1 MGLKAKRVCDV
12 CLLEQQ
18 EDFFINRQDIKE
30 AKRCS
35 DVGWIVNWL
44 CIKCKNNKKLLGESV
59 DPTIEKDKP
68 VVIVDQLEDL
78 TDGLG

>member
-44 CIKCKNNKKLLGESV
+44 CINTLR
-59 DPTIEKDKP
+59 
-68 VVIVDQLEDL
+68 
-78 TDGLG
+78 